1 MGIYN
6 IAVVRARRIRG
17 MLLRLV
23 LNRSGAVAAG
33 VALATPG
40 AVLLLRDFPWES
52 GATDGLALVLLAT
65 GIALVWAGLTGRRED
80 WIQ

>member
-1 MGIYN
+1 
-6 IAVVRARRIRG
+6 

-23 LNRSGAVAAG
+23 LNRSAAVAAG

-80 WIQ
+80 WIESEK